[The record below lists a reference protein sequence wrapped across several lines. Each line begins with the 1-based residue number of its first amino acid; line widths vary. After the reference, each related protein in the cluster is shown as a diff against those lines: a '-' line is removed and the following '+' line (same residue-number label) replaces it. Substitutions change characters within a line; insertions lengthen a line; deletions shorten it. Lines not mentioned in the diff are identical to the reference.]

1 MNKLVKGHIS
11 IIAIIAIFIL
21 SFYYHHYPNADLWWD
36 SSVYLGM
43 GKYIY
48 SLGETGLYEES
59 RPLVW
64 PLILGVFWK
73 FGLDAAFFGRLAVLI
88 FSIGTIISAYFIAL
102 ELFNKRTALL
112 SSILLAFSPTF
123 FLFSSI
129 MFTEIPAAFFVMLG
143 LYFLIK
149 RKYNLAGLV
158 FGIAFMTRFFQIS
171 MIFPVY
177 LFFIYLVYKGKL
189 TIKQFLAS
197 ILFFLIPVLPY
208 LTLNFLIFRNPLHSF
223 VLQAWMTKFTGWIF
237 YQPFSYYFANL
248 LGENILVLFSILGT
262 FFIFKKEKD
271 MKLIIPSAFLLAFL
285 PYNFAAHK
293 EMRFLIFL
301 FPLLYILASYG
312 IIKFSEYFS
321 KYGKT
326 ALFLIIIIGVF
337 HVAPQLRLDNYDDQL
352 DPFYDF
358 MENKDV
364 KKGLWISN
372 PSFIA
377 HTDAKADE
385 LIYYP
390 LYNTDKIIYLST
402 KISNAKHILINSC
415 DILPCPPY
423 EKECNEEHEKFIA
436 LLAKN
441 FKTELNEKHDG
452 CNYYIFTS
460 LF

>member
-1 MNKLVKGHIS
+1 M
-11 IIAIIAIFIL
+11 
-21 SFYYHHYPNADLWWD
+21 
-36 SSVYLGM
+36 
-43 GKYIY
+43 
-48 SLGETGLYEES
+48 
-59 RPLVW
+59 
-64 PLILGVFWK
+64 LILV
-73 FGLDAAFFGRLAVLI
+73 
-88 FSIGTIISAYFIAL
+88 
-102 ELFNKRTALL
+102 
-112 SSILLAFSPTF
+112 
-123 FLFSSI
+123 
-129 MFTEIPAAFFVMLG
+129 
-143 LYFLIK
+143 
-149 RKYNLAGLV
+149 
-158 FGIAFMTRFFQIS
+158 
-171 MIFPVY
+171 
-177 LFFIYLVYKGKL
+177 
-189 TIKQFLAS
+189 
-197 ILFFLIPVLPY
+197 
-208 LTLNFLIFRNPLHSF
+208 
-223 VLQAWMTKFTGWIF
+223 
-237 YQPFSYYFANL
+237 
-248 LGENILVLFSILGT
+248 SILGM
-262 FFIFKKEKD
+262 FFIFNKERD

-321 KYGKT
+321 KYRKT